1 MATMLRSCWLNLK
14 RDYVALALTFILP
27 VVFFSIFASVFSG
40 MGGGGGTSDVEIAV
54 VDEDD
59 SDVSR
64 RLVAALQ
71 KDASLDV
78 RLGPGKSPES
88 RYDRASAEQA
98 IRDGDVYV
106 AVIFPKGFGESFGGF
121 AAGGIAVDLIAD
133 PVADPIS
140 HQMVAGLLQG
150 AAMSAAPDLMIERG
164 LDQFDQFVGMTDAQ
178 KTTMDQWLATLKSD
192 DGDDGDDGD
201 AGSAAAG
208 FGGMIPVNT
217 IDISLRGEEDDTAGR
232 IVAFYAAAIGV
243 MFLLF
248 SMTGAMGMLL
258 EEQRSG
264 TLERVLNSNIGMG
277 RLLTSYWLFAAI
289 VGFLQITVMFV
300 WGWAVFGM
308 ELWTGRIVVG
318 FVVMTAVSAAAASGF
333 GLVLGTAC
341 RSEGQL
347 RGISTIVI
355 LVMSAI
361 GGSMFP
367 RFLMP
372 EGMQKLGLA
381 TFNGWAIDGYQKIF
395 HHGQTVFTLW
405 PQVLVLVGMTVVF
418 LGIARLLARR
428 WEAV

>member
-1 MATMLRSCWLNLK
+1 
-14 RDYVALALTFILP
+14 
-27 VVFFSIFASVFSG
+27 
-40 MGGGGGTSDVEIAV
+40 
-54 VDEDD
+54 
-59 SDVSR
+59 
-64 RLVAALQ
+64 
-71 KDASLDV
+71 
-78 RLGPGKSPES
+78 
-88 RYDRASAEQA
+88 
-98 IRDGDVYV
+98 
-106 AVIFPKGFGESFGGF
+106 
-121 AAGGIAVDLIAD
+121 
-133 PVADPIS
+133 
-140 HQMVAGLLQG
+140 
-150 AAMSAAPDLMIERG
+150 
-164 LDQFDQFVGMTDAQ
+164 
-178 KTTMDQWLATLKSD
+178 
-192 DGDDGDDGD
+192 
-201 AGSAAAG
+201 
-208 FGGMIPVNT
+208 
-217 IDISLRGEEDDTAGR
+217 
-232 IVAFYAAAIGV
+232 
-243 MFLLF
+243 
-248 SMTGAMGMLL
+248 
-258 EEQRSG
+258 
-264 TLERVLNSNIGMG
+264 
-277 RLLTSYWLFAAI
+277 
-289 VGFLQITVMFV
+289 MFV

>member
-1 MATMLRSCWLNLK
+1 MMATMLRSAWLNLK
-14 RDYVALALTFILP
+14 RDYVALALTFVLP
-27 VVFFSIFASVFSG
+27 IVFFSIFASIFSG
-40 MGGGGGTSDVEIAV
+40 MGGGGGGTSDVDIAV

-59 SDVSR
+59 SEVSR

-78 RLGPGKSPES
+78 RLGPGNPPEA
-88 RYDRASAEQA
+88 RYDRGSAEQA

-121 AAGGIAVDLIAD
+121 AADGTAVDLIAD

-150 AAMSAAPDLMIERG
+150 AAMTAAPDLMIERG
-164 LDQFDQFVGMTDAQ
+164 LDQFDQFVGMTDEQ
-178 KTTMDQWLATLKSD
+178 KTMMDQWLSTLNQD
-192 DGDDGDDGD
+192 DGDSDGDGDGD
-201 AGSAAAG
+201 AAG
-208 FGGMIPVNT
+208 FAGMIPVNT
-217 IDISLRGEEDDTAGR
+217 IDISSGGEQDDGKGR

-264 TLERVLNSNIGMG
+264 TLERVLTSNIGMG

-318 FVVMTAVSAAAASGF
+318 FVVMTAVAAAAASGF
-333 GLVLGTAC
+333 GMVLGTAC

-355 LVMSAI
+355 LVMSAV

-395 HHGQTVFTLW
+395 HHGQTVLTLW
-405 PQVLVLVGMTVVF
+405 PQVLVLAGMTVVF